1 MNRKKTNHKRKRFS
15 PEELALRKEQRDQ
28 KKEIR
33 DLMKRVGFIRLMGI
47 DGKEFVYDGRT
58 SELDDIFVCENIV
71 VLTEYT
77 IGDPHLLKKSIL
89 YNKINNDPGA
99 FLKFLLDNKV
109 YDSLNDDYKN
119 RILRKYTINQ
129 LKVKILYC
137 SKKSISQEHKDNVRG
152 VIYFDYYI
160 VKYFKSLSNVI
171 KFSAKHEFLEFLEV
185 DDSDFGDNVLSS
197 TTGTTDCF
205 SGYIL
210 PEEKSSFNEGYKI
223 LSFYIDAE
231 SLLRRAYVLRQE
243 GWRKKENVGYYQR
256 MLDSKKIA
264 SMRKYL
270 SEEKRV
276 FINNIITTI
285 SENDIKL
292 YTDRD
297 RRNEI
302 RLGENG
308 NFVDSNKH
316 INVTPAYIDIQNK
329 CSIIGIIDGQHRT
342 YAYHEGDDNYEQC
355 IAHLRKIQNLLVT
368 GILFPKNE
376 SNENRL
382 KFEAN
387 LFLEINSNQ
396 KKVGQLI
403 QQEIQMQTMPFS
415 SIAIGKCVLN
425 LLNEHGPLVNLIE
438 MYTYEK
444 GKIKTASIVSFG
456 LKPLIKIDNQKKDSL
471 YRIWSN
477 DNKVILT
484 KPDCQDYVLL
494 EEYKKYCA
502 HIINEVLSAFKT
514 CFESGMWQPY
524 DAKTSTGLLTVTFI
538 NGILNLIR
546 LLIENDKITTIDTY
560 RKQLAAVKDF
570 PFKEY
575 KSSQYRRMGKDLYDQ
590 FFVGTNND
598 GARQSSDAM

>member
-1 MNRKKTNHKRKRFS
+1 MNKKKTNHKQKKLS
-15 PEELALRKEQRDQ
+15 PAELALRKEQRDQ
-28 KKEIR
+28 IKEIR
-33 DLMKRVGFIRLMGI
+33 DLMKRIGFTRLVGI
-47 DGKEFVYDGRT
+47 DGKEFVFDERT
-58 SELDDIFVCENIV
+58 SELDDIYVCENII

-77 IGDPHLLKKSIL
+77 VGEPHLLKKSIL
-89 YNKINNDPGA
+89 YNKINNNPGA
-99 FLKFLLDNKV
+99 FLRFLLDNKV
-109 YDSLNDDYKN
+109 YDSLIDDFNN
-119 RILRKYTINQ
+119 RISKKYTINQ
-129 LKVKILYC
+129 LIIRILYC
-137 SKKSISQEHKDNVRG
+137 SKKTISQEHKDNVKD
-152 VIYFDYYI
+152 VIYFDYHI
-160 VKYFKSLSNVI
+160 VKYFKSLTNVI
-171 KFSAKHEFLEFLEV
+171 KLSARHEFLEFLDV
-185 DDSDFGDNVLSS
+185 DESDFGDNVLSS
-197 TTGTTDCF
+197 STGTTNCF

-223 LSFYIDAE
+223 ISFYIDAE
-231 SLLRRAYVLRQE
+231 SLLKRAYVLRQE

-256 MLDSKKIA
+256 MLDSKKIT

-292 YTDRD
+292 YTDQD

-308 NFVDSNKH
+308 DFIDSNKH
-316 INVTPAYIDIQNK
+316 TSITPAFIDIQNK

-342 YAYHEGDDNYEQC
+342 YAYHEGDDIYEQW
-355 IAHLRKIQNLLVT
+355 ISHLRKIQNLLVT
-368 GILFPKNE
+368 GILFPKKE
-376 SNENRL
+376 SKENRL

-456 LKPLIKIDNQKKDSL
+456 LKPLIKVDKEKSDSF
-471 YRIWSN
+471 YRIWPN
-477 DNKVILT
+477 VKKEDLT
-484 KPDCQDYVLL
+484 KPDCQDYALL
-494 EEYKKYCA
+494 EDYKKFCA
-502 HIINEVLSAFKT
+502 SKISVVLSAFKA
-514 CFESGMWQPY
+514 CFDPSMWQPY
-524 DAKTSTGLLTVTFI
+524 NAKTSTGILTVTFI

-546 LLIENDKITTIDTY
+546 LLIQNEKLTTIDYY
-560 RKQLAAVKDF
+560 REHLVEVKDF
-570 PFKEY
+570 GFKQY
-575 KSSQYRRMGKDLYDQ
+575 KSSQYRRMGKDLFEQ
-590 FFVGTNND
+590 FFLDEQTK
-598 GARQSSDAM
+598 

>member
-1 MNRKKTNHKRKRFS
+1 MTKKKTNHKRKRLS
-15 PEELALRKEQRDQ
+15 PAELAFRKEQRDQ

-33 DLMKRVGFIRLMGI
+33 DLMKRIGFNRLMGI
-47 DGKEFVYDGRT
+47 DGKEFVYEDRT

-71 VLTEYT
+71 ILTEYT

-89 YNKINNDPGA
+89 YNKINNNPGA

-119 RILRKYTINQ
+119 RILQKYTINQ

-137 SKKSISQEHKDNVRG
+137 SKKSISQEHKDNVKG

-160 VKYFKSLSNVI
+160 VKYFKSLSSVI
-171 KFSAKHEFLEFLEV
+171 KLSAKHEFLEFLEV

-197 TTGTTDCF
+197 TTGTTNCF

-264 SMRKYL
+264 SMRRYL

-308 NFVDSNKH
+308 NFIDSNKH

-342 YAYHEGDDNYEQC
+342 YAYHEGDDNYEQY

-376 SNENRL
+376 SKENRL

-425 LLNEHGPLVNLIE
+425 QLNEHGPLVNLIE

-456 LKPLIKIDNQKKDSL
+456 LKPLIKVDNQKKDSL

-477 DNKVILT
+477 DKKEILT

-494 EEYKKYCA
+494 EEYKKFCA
-502 HIINEVLSAFKT
+502 RIINEVLSAFKA
-514 CFESGMWQPY
+514 CFDSDMWQPY
-524 DAKTSTGLLTVTFI
+524 DAKSATGLLTVTFL

-560 RKQLAAVKDF
+560 RKQLTAVKDF
-570 PFKEY
+570 PFKQY
-575 KSSQYRRMGKDLYDQ
+575 KSSQYRRMGKDLYEQ
-590 FFVGTNND
+590 FFVGTNKD
-598 GARQSSDAM
+598 ETQLSGDAM